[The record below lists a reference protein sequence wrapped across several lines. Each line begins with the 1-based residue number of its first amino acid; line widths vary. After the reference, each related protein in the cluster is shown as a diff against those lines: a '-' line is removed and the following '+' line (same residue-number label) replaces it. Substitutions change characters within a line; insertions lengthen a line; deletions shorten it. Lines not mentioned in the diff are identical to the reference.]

1 MSRVICVLGCVSCLY
16 ALVGCVDPHYAA
28 RAAYANPGGMWMP
41 HQLAWH
47 KYTLRSLGVNN
58 PDDLTDLQGYPLGAI
73 VWLGGCSASFV
84 SPEGLIA
91 TNHHCATGTLQFH
104 SEPDRNLFE
113 DGFLART
120 RQDELPG
127 EIGKKVW
134 ITQEIIEVTEDIR
147 SGLEHIADPEQRYAE
162 IQQRIKDRI
171 AREEAP
177 DKGIRCDIKKFYEG
191 RQYYLIKYL
200 ELKDVRLVYAPSE
213 HIGAYGGD
221 IDNWQWPRHTGDF
234 TFYRAYV
241 GPSGQPAEYSPDN
254 VPYRPRR
261 WLRVADEPLEP
272 HDFVLVAGYP
282 GRTQRWKTLDEL
294 VYLYETDNPMR
305 IRILRELAELYTELG
320 ERSDELQLKVKPNY
334 KGVMNYLKL
343 LTLIQ
348 DNITQS
354 RLIDEKIR
362 LQTELQDWI
371 ASDRR
376 HQDTWGDVIDEIA
389 RINAAHRQTA
399 RQDYLISSAVSGVRL
414 LSAAHTIVRMAEER
428 HKSDDLREPEFQ
440 QRNHDRIAQSLR
452 RMQASYDPAI
462 DQALL
467 TYYLQ
472 KINELSADQRDSLQ
486 AAVADTEIH
495 TPQEIEAFVL
505 SLFSDALELDEAERR
520 IELFE
525 KASLEDLRQSGDSF
539 IQLALRLRPFTRQQ
553 EQRRKRYEGQMA
565 LLRPM
570 YVEACQTF
578 YNQPLA
584 SDANGTLRVTFGT
597 VKGYQPTPQSPSYDP
612 FTTLSQ
618 VIEKHTGDEPFN
630 APEELRNAAA
640 LVYPEMDFFSAN
652 LNDIP
657 VNFLSDLDI
666 TGGNSGSAT
675 LNRKGQWV
683 GLVFDG
689 NSEAVASDLLFMPDM
704 TRAIHVD
711 LRYILWM
718 MKYVDHA
725 DELLAELGL

>member
-1 MSRVICVLGCVSCLY
+1 M
-16 ALVGCVDPHYAA
+16 
-28 RAAYANPGGMWMP
+28 
-41 HQLAWH
+41 
-47 KYTLRSLGVNN
+47 
-58 PDDLTDLQGYPLGAI
+58 
-73 VWLGGCSASFV
+73 
-84 SPEGLIA
+84 
-91 TNHHCATGTLQFH
+91 
-104 SEPDRNLFE
+104 
-113 DGFLART
+113 
-120 RQDELPG
+120 
-127 EIGKKVW
+127 
-134 ITQEIIEVTEDIR
+134 
-147 SGLEHIADPEQRYAE
+147 
-162 IQQRIKDRI
+162 
-171 AREEAP
+171 
-177 DKGIRCDIKKFYEG
+177 
-191 RQYYLIKYL
+191 
-200 ELKDVRLVYAPSE
+200 
-213 HIGAYGGD
+213 
-221 IDNWQWPRHTGDF
+221 
-234 TFYRAYV
+234 
-241 GPSGQPAEYSPDN
+241 
-254 VPYRPRR
+254 
-261 WLRVADEPLEP
+261 
-272 HDFVLVAGYP
+272 
-282 GRTQRWKTLDEL
+282 
-294 VYLYETDNPMR
+294 
-305 IRILRELAELYTELG
+305 
-320 ERSDELQLKVKPNY
+320 
-334 KGVMNYLKL
+334 
-343 LTLIQ
+343 
-348 DNITQS
+348 
-354 RLIDEKIR
+354 
-362 LQTELQDWI
+362 
-371 ASDRR
+371 
-376 HQDTWGDVIDEIA
+376 
-389 RINAAHRQTA
+389 
-399 RQDYLISSAVSGVRL
+399 
-414 LSAAHTIVRMAEER
+414 
-428 HKSDDLREPEFQ
+428 
-440 QRNHDRIAQSLR
+440 
-452 RMQASYDPAI
+452 
-462 DQALL
+462 
-467 TYYLQ
+467 
-472 KINELSADQRDSLQ
+472 
-486 AAVADTEIH
+486 
-495 TPQEIEAFVL
+495 
-505 SLFSDALELDEAERR
+505 FSDALELDEAERR

-630 APEELRNAAA
+630 TPEELRNAAA